1 MGQILY
7 NTYERWISVTT
18 FLYWIVE
25 LIARCHTLLMS
36 LNDAYEY
43 NFTDKELHFLIIGV
57 LGMLLLF
64 AVHPLFVYL
73 ARRDHV
79 LSISWIYVFT
89 LMIVLTF
96 AIEIGQGFT
105 HTGTMDFDDIM
116 FGLIGFLAFYLVFVV
131 IRAIVRLIFRLIRRL
146 TGRSDDDEF

>member
-1 MGQILY
+1 M
-7 NTYERWISVTT
+7 TR

-25 LIARCHTLLMS
+25 LIARFHNVLLS
-36 LNDAYEY
+36 LNDAFEY

-57 LGMLLLF
+57 IGMGLIL
-64 AVHPLFVYL
+64 AVHPLFVWL
-73 ARRDHV
+73 SNRGHV

-116 FGLIGFLAFYLVFVV
+116 FGLVGFLAFYLVFVI
-131 IRAIVRLIFRLIRRL
+131 IRAIVRLILRLIF
-146 TGRSDDDEF
+146 GKPDED